1 MKLSRSQLLTSVCAV
16 VAIAALSFAAGRST
30 KKPRVVRI
38 APTVLPTYSTEVATG
53 TPSAKAAAGEAQ
65 ELFGTFLINPYL
77 TDTGH
82 ERVTINWRLKQ
93 AGRSR
98 IEWGTSF
105 DYEVGALEFEAS
117 EQHRAE
123 ITGLEPDTTYH
134 YCVNNAYRGHW
145 RTDRDGL
152 VRFAVVGHTHGSER
166 FGHYPDEWLVAR
178 LDDLHPDFVVH
189 TGDIT
194 YFNLVDDFRQY
205 FFRLFEPLIDH
216 VPIYVS
222 PGNHDTGWPF
232 IDDID
237 TRPFRHLFPYPYPED
252 VITSRDE
259 AHYAIQKGG
268 LQLIFLSYTSPLGP
282 KSAARAF
289 VEERL
294 ANNTN
299 DFNLLVFGGANEYY
313 NKTNLYEW
321 LKDLPIDAVFNGD
334 GSSKHNEPVVNA
346 FGTPVFFVGTA
357 DDQPH
362 PLLYVEYEP
371 EMLSLSFLD
380 SSGAAVDLH
389 WIHAHQEVERLVQL
403 ELPAEPIVYERRIH
417 LPLKLDGPVKSTDVS
432 GLRLRFEADS
442 VNQLTAY
449 AYLVP
454 VGRER
459 GEPGFRTR
467 YAFLSNDEDML
478 SLATP
483 KARPNSGKAF
493 EVESVVLVIS
503 GYREEGDFELLDAF
517 LY

>member
-1 MKLSRSQLLTSVCAV
+1 MKLSRSQLLASVGAV

-30 KKPRVVRI
+30 KRARVVRVE
-38 APTVLPTYSTEVATG
+38 PTVLPTYSTEVATG
-53 TPSAKAAAGEAQ
+53 TPTSAARDAADS
-65 ELFGTFLINPYL
+65 ELFEPFLIKPYL
-77 TDTGH
+77 TETDR
-82 ERVTINWRLKQ
+82 ERVTVNWRLKQ

-105 DYEVGALEFEAS
+105 DYEAGALEFEES
-117 EQHRAE
+117 EQHKAE
-123 ITGLEPDTTYH
+123 ITGLRPDTTYH
-134 YCVNNAYRGHW
+134 YCVNNAFRGEW
-145 RTDRDGL
+145 RTDRDGT

-178 LDDLHPDFVVH
+178 LVDLHPDFVVH

-194 YFNLVDDFRQY
+194 YFNIVDDFRRY
-205 FFRLFEPLIDH
+205 FFQLFEPLIDH

-232 IDDID
+232 IDGLD

-252 VITSRDE
+252 VITTRDE

-294 ANNTN
+294 ADNTN
-299 DFNLLVFGGANEYY
+299 DFNVLVFGGANEYY
-313 NKTNLYEW
+313 NRTNLYEW
-321 LKDLPIDAVFNGD
+321 MKDLPIDAVFNGD
-334 GSSKHNEPVVNA
+334 GSQKHNEPVVNA

-362 PLLYVEYEP
+362 PLLYVEYDP
-371 EMLSLSFLD
+371 EILSLSLLD
-380 SSGAAVDLH
+380 SAGAASDLH
-389 WIHAHQEVERLVQL
+389 WIHTQREVE
-403 ELPAEPIVYERRIH
+403 PIAFLGQTEDPILYESRINI
-417 LPLKLDGPVKSTDVS
+417 PLTLDAPIRSTDIH
-432 GLRLRFEADS
+432 GLRLRFEANS
-442 VNQLTAY
+442 STQLTAY
-449 AYLVP
+449 AFLEP
-454 VGRER
+454 VGRTQ

-467 YAFLSNDEDML
+467 YAFVSNDEDML

-483 KARPNSGKAF
+483 QARPNSGKAF
-493 EVESVVLVIS
+493 DVQRVILVIS
-503 GYREEGDFELLDAF
+503 GYHEKGDFELREAF